1 MTGETFLAIVEQCLA
16 GYCLSCVVIDRS
28 STAPCALRNAEIF
41 RSRAG
46 LCVAVDCG
54 LFVVS
59 IPICLAIGAM
69 AEFNPFYFSTHH
81 GALLDAF
88 DAIDFDVDFWRR
100 RGSQMSLEP
109 DRSGYQSYAYSY
121 ALPARAPTDVVHYYV
136 RK

>member
-1 MTGETFLAIVEQCLA
+1 MSGETFLAIVEQCLA
-16 GYCLSCVVIDRS
+16 GYYLSCVVIDRS
-28 STAPCALRNAEIF
+28 STAPCALRNAGSFSEPCRAVCCRRL
-41 RSRAG
+41 RSV
-46 LCVAVDCG
+46 C
-54 LFVVS
+54 VS

>member
-1 MTGETFLAIVEQCLA
+1 MCAQKCWEFFGAVP
-16 GYCLSCVVIDRS
+16 GCVLP
-28 STAPCALRNAEIF
+28 STAFCLWYLF
-41 RSRAG
+41 RSALQSGRW
-46 LCVAVDCG
+46 
-54 LFVVS
+54 
-59 IPICLAIGAM
+59 
-69 AEFNPFYFSTHH
+69 EFNPFYFSTHH